1 MAFSQKHFK
10 YIKMEIS
17 EANQL
22 IALYGNRLPMESMEL
37 IRKKLLGMDYNMAS
51 IRMAQ
56 LKDPTLTLI
65 LSVLVGSL
73 GVDRFYIGD
82 VGLGVGKLLTCGG
95 AYVWWLVDLFM
106 IQDATK
112 RKNME
117 MFMMY
122 G

>member
-1 MAFSQKHFK
+1 MEVSQ
-10 YIKMEIS
+10 
-17 EANQL
+17 ANQI
-22 IALYGNRLPMESMEL
+22 IALYGNKLPMESIEMVQN
-37 IRKKLLGMDYNMAS
+37 KLLTMDYSVAS
-51 IRMAQ
+51 IRMAHF
-56 LKDPTLTLI
+56 KDPTLALI

-82 VGLGVGKLLTCGG
+82 IGLGVGKLLTCGG
-95 AYVWWLVDLFM
+95 AYIWWLIDLFM

-117 MFMMY
+117 MFIML

>member
-1 MAFSQKHFK
+1 MEVSQ
-10 YIKMEIS
+10 
-17 EANQL
+17 ANQI
-22 IALYGNRLPMESMEL
+22 IALNGNKLPMESIEMV
-37 IRKKLLGMDYNMAS
+37 RNKLWTMDYSVAS

-56 LKDPTLTLI
+56 FKDPTLALI

-95 AYVWWLVDLFM
+95 AYIWWLIDLFM

-117 MFMMY
+117 LFMML

>member
-1 MAFSQKHFK
+1 MD
-10 YIKMEIS
+10 IG

-22 IALYGNRLPMESMEL
+22 LALYGNRLPIEAMEMM
-37 IRKKLLGMDYNMAS
+37 RKKLVEMDYSIAS

-56 LKDPTLTLI
+56 FKDPTMAII

-95 AYVWWLVDLFM
+95 AYIWWLIDIFM

>member
-1 MAFSQKHFK
+1 
-10 YIKMEIS
+10 MEIG

-22 IALYGNRLPMESMEL
+22 LALYGNRLPIESMEM
-37 IRKKLLGMDYNMAS
+37 IRKKLVEMDYSIAS

-56 LKDPTLTLI
+56 FKDPTMAII

-95 AYVWWLVDLFM
+95 AYIWWLIDIFM

>member
-1 MAFSQKHFK
+1 MDLNQ
-10 YIKMEIS
+10 
-17 EANQL
+17 ANQL
-22 IALYGNRLPMESMEL
+22 LALYGNRIPIESME
-37 IRKKLLGMDYNMAS
+37 IVRNKLFCMDFNVAS

-56 LKDPTLTLI
+56 FKDPTMALI
-65 LSVLVGSL
+65 LSVVVGSL

-95 AYVWWLVDLFM
+95 AYIWWLIDIFM

-117 MFMMY
+117 ALMMFV
-122 G
+122 

>member
-1 MAFSQKHFK
+1 MD
-10 YIKMEIS
+10 IG

-22 IALYGNRLPMESMEL
+22 LALYGNRLPIESMEM
-37 IRKKLLGMDYNMAS
+37 IRKKLVEMDYSIAS

-56 LKDPTLTLI
+56 FKDPTMAII

-95 AYVWWLVDLFM
+95 AYIWWLIDIFMVHDVWVD
-106 IQDATK
+106 
-112 RKNME
+112 
-117 MFMMY
+117 
-122 G
+122 

>member
-1 MAFSQKHFK
+1 
-10 YIKMEIS
+10 MEIG

-22 IALYGNRLPMESMEL
+22 LALYGNRLPIESMEM
-37 IRKKLLGMDYNMAS
+37 IRKKLVEMDYSIAS

-56 LKDPTLTLI
+56 FKDPTMAII

-82 VGLGVGKLLTCGG
+82 VGLCVGKLLTCGG
-95 AYVWWLVDLFM
+95 AYIWWLIDIFM

>member
-1 MAFSQKHFK
+1 MD
-10 YIKMEIS
+10 IG

-22 IALYGNRLPMESMEL
+22 LALYGNRLPIESMEM
-37 IRKKLLGMDYNMAS
+37 IRKKLVEMDYSIAS

-56 LKDPTLTLI
+56 FKDPTMAII

-95 AYVWWLVDLFM
+95 AYIWWLIDIFM